1 MNEKLA
7 FVFGLAM
14 LVGCNNTSSGGTG
27 TPGATGTTGA
37 AAASGQSGSRSAGS
51 PGQAQGDRFDG
62 AAPEGQRLS
71 IGNIGIPTGWQ
82 GGEFGEV
89 QTKDKSGYAAAYDLP
104 VWPPAP
110 KHVELRVQSLG
121 GKNFKLG
128 APVDVKV
135 GKAHLPGK
143 VFEGQGVFEGA
154 PAVFYAVA
162 VKVKNDIKVVV
173 IAVKEA
179 ARAKL
184 DGDVG
189 NIVRPLGA

>member
-1 MNEKLA
+1 MNEKIA
-7 FVFGLAM
+7 FVFTLAM
-14 LVGCNNTSSGGTG
+14 MVGCNNTGSRSDTSGA
-27 TPGATGTTGA
+27 P
-37 AAASGQSGSRSAGS
+37 AASGPNGSRSAGAPA
-51 PGQAQGDRFDG
+51 PGQAEAQADRFDG
-62 AAPEGQRLS
+62 AAPAGQRLS
-71 IGNIGIPTGWQ
+71 IGNIGIPAGWQ

-104 VWPPAP
+104 VWPPP
-110 KHVELRVQSLG
+110 VKHVELRVQSLG
-121 GKNFKLG
+121 GKNAKLG

-143 VFEGQGVFEGA
+143 LFEGRGDFEGA

-173 IAVKEA
+173 IAVKET

-189 NIVRPLGA
+189 NIVRPLGN

>member
-1 MNEKLA
+1 MIEKLV
-7 FVFGLAM
+7 FVVGLSM
-14 LVGCNNTSSGGTG
+14 LVGCNNTSAGSGAS
-27 TPGATGTTGA
+27 GAT
-37 AAASGQSGSRSAGS
+37 AASGQSGSRSVGA
-51 PGQAQGDRFDG
+51 PAQAQGDRFDG
-62 AAPEGQRLS
+62 AAPDGQRLS
-71 IGNIGIPTGWQ
+71 IGNIGIPAGWQ

-104 VWPPAP
+104 VWPPAA

-143 VFEGQGVFEGA
+143 AFEGRGDFDGS